1 MKTTI
6 ELLNNHPQ
14 VSGYKINIRNK
25 ESYELFFVKGKL
37 ETVRRTDTC
46 DKEVTVYVDHGE
58 CKGDAQ
64 FFIYP
69 STTDEQIAALIDE
82 SAAKALLIGNKG
94 YDLPA
99 AQEGDYEVES
109 NFRDYDPADLA
120 AVISKAVFE
129 ANKVENAALNS
140 VEVFIN
146 KYTETVLNSR
156 GLRKTQVKYDAMVE
170 AIPTYNGETQSVELY
185 EQYNFGSFDEGA
197 LIREIAGKMDEVKAR
212 YEAVTPEGEIA
223 CKVILNAQ
231 ELAQLFS
238 NIAYDLNYAA
248 VYSHSNLFK
257 KGDAVQKAPEGDRIG
272 ITMAGEVEGSVRSAK
287 FDGDGMALNSIRLVE
302 DGKAVNYFGSN
313 RYGQYLG
320 EIPTGDLRCLC
331 ADPGSACAEDFA
343 NGPYLEVVSMSGLQ
357 VDFYNDYIGGEV
369 RLAYYHD
376 GNKITPVTGIS
387 ISGSLTEVL
396 NHIRLSSATT
406 VYNGYCGPEKALLD
420 CMKIF

>member
-1 MKTTI
+1 
-6 ELLNNHPQ
+6 
-14 VSGYKINIRNK
+14 
-25 ESYELFFVKGKL
+25 
-37 ETVRRTDTC
+37 
-46 DKEVTVYVDHGE
+46 
-58 CKGDAQ
+58 
-64 FFIYP
+64 
-69 STTDEQIAALIDE
+69 
-82 SAAKALLIGNKG
+82 
-94 YDLPA
+94 
-99 AQEGDYEVES
+99 
-109 NFRDYDPADLA
+109 
-120 AVISKAVFE
+120 
-129 ANKVENAALNS
+129 
-140 VEVFIN
+140 
-146 KYTETVLNSR
+146 
-156 GLRKTQVKYDAMVE
+156 MVE
-170 AIPTYNGETQSVELY
+170 AIPTYNGEAQSVELY
-185 EQYNFGSFDEGA
+185 EQYNFGSFDECA
-197 LIREIAGKMDEVKAR
+197 LVREIAGKMDEVKAR

-257 KGDAVQKAPEGDRIG
+257 KGDTIQKAPEGDLIG

-302 DGKAVNYFGSN
+302 SGKAANYFGSN

-320 EIPTGDLRCLC
+320 ETPTGDLRCLC
-331 ADPGSACAEDFA
+331 ADPGTASAGDFA

-376 GNKITPVTGIS
+376 GGKITPVTGIS

-396 NHIRLSSATT
+396 NHIRLSSTT
-406 VYNGYCGPEKALLD
+406 PVYNGYCGPEKAILD